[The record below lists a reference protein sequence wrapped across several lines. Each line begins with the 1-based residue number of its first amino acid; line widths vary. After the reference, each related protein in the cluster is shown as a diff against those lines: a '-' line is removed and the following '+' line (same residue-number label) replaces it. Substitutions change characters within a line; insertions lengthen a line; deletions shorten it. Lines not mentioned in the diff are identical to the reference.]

1 MTFPMWPELV
11 RELQRFPDA
20 VLTGLDP
27 TGSPVSVRR
36 RLRPDPARRHLRCP
50 RAAGVELVA
59 GPASLLCHRHD
70 ERLWRLRSFA
80 VHGSLTEVDDEWVF
94 TPSRLV
100 AGVGMGGPLGDLRG
114 FVAARRRAGRYLR
127 RHRLARPRVP
137 WARYRHRAAR
147 ASE

>member
-20 VLTGLDP
+20 VLTGLDG

-36 RLRPDPARRHLRCP
+36 RLRPEPARRQLHCP
-50 RAAGVELVA
+50 RAAGVELVE

-80 VHGSLTEVDDEWVF
+80 VHGSLTRVDDEWVF

-100 AGVGMGGPLGDLRG
+100 AGLGMAGPLGDLRG

-127 RHRLARPRVP
+127 RHGLDRPRVP
-137 WARYRHRAAR
+137 WARYRH
-147 ASE
+147 